1 MTYDEYDYATLA
13 NDADYIDDY
22 DDEYYDDEDYVDDG
36 IQAWENYY
44 HNITD
49 ELIDE

>member
-1 MTYDEYDYATLA
+1 MTYDEYDYDTLA
-13 NDADYIDDY
+13 NDADYI

-44 HNITD
+44 HNIADELTD
-49 ELIDE
+49 E

>member
-1 MTYDEYDYATLA
+1 MTYDEYDYDTLA
-13 NDADYIDDY
+13 NDADYI

-36 IQAWENYY
+36 LQAWENYY

-49 ELIDE
+49 ELTDE